1 MIITCRP
8 GTRFH
13 SMISRGSAVNAAAE
27 TTYRRGLN
35 PLHGVLLAGT
45 FVLFLAAL
53 LSDYAYLTSYQIQ
66 WATFAS
72 WLIAGALVFNGL
84 AFLCG
89 VLGLFR
95 TGNRRRGLIHIAL
108 LLVSFVLG
116 FINAL
121 MHAMDAWAV
130 MPTGFILSIIVT
142 LLALAATWIGFSNT
156 GAKVKQ

>member
-1 MIITCRP
+1 M
-8 GTRFH
+8 
-13 SMISRGSAVNAAAE
+13 NAAAE

-66 WATFAS
+66 WSNLSS
-72 WLIAGALVFNGL
+72 WLIAGALVCNGF

-89 VLGLFR
+89 VFGLFR
-95 TGNRRRGLIHIAL
+95 AGNRRRGLVYIAL
-108 LLVSFVLG
+108 LVVSFVLG

-121 MHAMDAWAV
+121 IHAMDAWAV
-130 MPTGFILSIIVT
+130 MPTGFILSIIVMV
-142 LLALAATWIGFSNT
+142 LALVATWIGFSNT